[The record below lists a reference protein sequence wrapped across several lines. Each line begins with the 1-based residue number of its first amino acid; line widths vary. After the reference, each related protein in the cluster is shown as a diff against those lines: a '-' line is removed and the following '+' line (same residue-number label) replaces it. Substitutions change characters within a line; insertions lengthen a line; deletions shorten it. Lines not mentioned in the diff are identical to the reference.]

1 MRIGI
6 DIDDTLIDSCDVVEE
21 YAYKHSKEYGD
32 GSVIL
37 NNIYKILRG
46 NFTEKEMTDFF
57 NDYAC
62 EMGSKQ
68 KVKKNAKEI
77 IDRLKDEENSIY
89 IITARSDRFY
99 KDVNKYVKEFLD
111 ENNIKYDKIITSCF
125 YKVDVCKNEKIDIM
139 FDDAI
144 DTCESLCDN
153 GIDAVVFNSKLNIS
167 KDTKCKRVNSWD
179 EVYNY
184 IKNCKI
190 KN

>member
-6 DIDDTLIDSCDVVEE
+6 DIDDTLIDSCEIVEE
-21 YAYKHSKEYGD
+21 YAYKYGKEYGD

-37 NNIYKILRG
+37 NNIDKILRG

-57 NDYAC
+57 IDYAC

-139 FDDAI
+139 FDYAI
-144 DTCESLCDN
+144 DTCESLCNN

>member
-6 DIDDTLIDSCDVVEE
+6 DIDDTLIDSCEIVEE

-37 NNIYKILRG
+37 NNIDKILRG
-46 NFTEKEMTDFF
+46 NFTEKEMIDFF

-62 EMGSKQ
+62 EMGRKQ

-111 ENNIKYDKIITSCF
+111 KNNIKYDKIITSCF

-144 DTCESLCDN
+144 DICESLCNN